1 MTRRTGMILAATALL
16 LLQAILM
23 GGCGKQT
30 PQPGTAAVPAQPAK
44 PATPATEATK
54 TWKIGFA
61 QTTLSEPWR
70 VKMRDDM
77 IAAAKEH
84 ADEVELITN
93 QADNDDARQ
102 AANVEDLV
110 TQGIDLLI
118 ISPHTAE
125 GLTSVVEK
133 VYDHGIPVITL
144 DRNIASDKYT
154 CFIGA
159 DNKKIGAL
167 AAKVLAEKLGG
178 KGIVFEIQGTLGA
191 TATTDRHEGFI
202 EAIKQ
207 WPDIKVIGGQ
217 SGDYAREPAQKLMED
232 ALQANDRIDGVYAH
246 NDEMALGAMLAAERA
261 GRLKDITI
269 VGIDG
274 QEEAMDAVAQGKM
287 YATIIYPNGSAQAIE
302 TALKILK
309 GEEVP
314 KKIELESILVTKDNA
329 NDPDIRAH
337 AF

>member
-1 MTRRTGMILAATALL
+1 MRFARGPSLASCCAVAVLL
-16 LLQAILM
+16 AVLVA
-23 GGCGKQT
+23 GGCGRQAPQT
-30 PQPGTAAVPAQPAK
+30 GPVSGPDQPTTPAK
-44 PATPATEATK
+44 V
-54 TWKIGFA
+54 WKLGFS

-77 IAAAKEH
+77 LAAAREH
-84 ADEVELITN
+84 AQEVALVHNE
-93 QADNDDARQ
+93 ADNDDARQ
-102 AANVEDLV
+102 AANVEDLI
-110 TQGIDLLI
+110 TQGIKLLV

-133 VYDHGIPVITL
+133 VYDQGIPVITL

-167 AAKVLAEKLGG
+167 AARVIAEKLGG
-178 KGIVFEIQGTLGA
+178 KGVVFEIQGTLGA
-191 TATTDRHEGFI
+191 TATTNRNEGFQ
-202 EAIKQ
+202 EAIKE
-207 WPDIKVIGGQ
+207 WKDLRVIGGQ

-232 ALQANDRIDGVYAH
+232 VLQANDKIDAVYAH

-261 GRLKDITI
+261 NRLKDIVI

-274 QEEAMDAVAQGKM
+274 QEEAMEAVAQGKM
-287 YATIIYPNGSAQAIE
+287 YATIIYPNGSAEAIE

-309 GEEVP
+309 GEQVP
-314 KKIELESILVTKDNA
+314 KHIELESILVTADNA
-329 NDPDIRAH
+329 RDDSIRAH

>member
-1 MTRRTGMILAATALL
+1 MSALRLAGIVVVAVALV
-16 LLQAILM
+16 M
-23 GGCGKQT
+23 SGCGRQQVVT
-30 PQPGTAAVPAQPAK
+30 PEPGPAPVQQPPAK
-44 PATPATEATK
+44 PAAK
-54 TWKIGFA
+54 KWRIGFS

-70 VKMRDDM
+70 VKMLEDM
-77 IAAAKEH
+77 LAAAKEH
-84 ADEVELITN
+84 KDEIELIHN
-93 QADNDDARQ
+93 QAHNDDVQQAR
-102 AANVEDLV
+102 NVEDLV
-110 TQGIDLLI
+110 TQEIDLLI

-133 VYDHGIPVITL
+133 VYDRGIPVITL

-167 AAKVLAEKLGG
+167 AAKIIAEKLGG
-178 KGIVFEIQGTLGA
+178 KGVVFEIQGTLGA
-191 TATTDRHEGFI
+191 TATTDRHEGFG

-207 WPDIKVIGGQ
+207 WPDIRVIGGQ

-232 ALQANDRIDGVYAH
+232 ALQAHDVIDAVYAH

-261 GRLKDITI
+261 GRLEDIVI

-274 QEEAMDAVAQGKM
+274 QEEAMEAVASGKM
-287 YATIIYPNGSAQAIE
+287 YATIIYPNGSREAIE
-302 TALKILK
+302 TAIKILN
-309 GEEVP
+309 GEQVP
-314 KKIELESILVTKDNA
+314 KNIGLESILVTKENA
-329 NDPDIRAH
+329 GDPEIRSY